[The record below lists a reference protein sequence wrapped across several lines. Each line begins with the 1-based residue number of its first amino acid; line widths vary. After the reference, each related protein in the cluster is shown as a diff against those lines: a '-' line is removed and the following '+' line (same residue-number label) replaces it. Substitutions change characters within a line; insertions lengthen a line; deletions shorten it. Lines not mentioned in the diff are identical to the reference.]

1 MIAVITN
8 EKEAMLAVNPNRYDT
23 HEHLLLETD
32 DELEY
37 LNRRLSLIESKDSQ
51 DAISESE
58 IRNPIWEQSG

>member
-8 EKEAMLAVNPNRYDT
+8 EKEAMLAVNPNSYDT
-23 HEHLLLETD
+23 HAHLLLETD

>member
-1 MIAVITN
+1 
-8 EKEAMLAVNPNRYDT
+8 MLAVNPNSYDT
-23 HEHLLLETD
+23 HAHLLLETD

>member
-1 MIAVITN
+1 
-8 EKEAMLAVNPNRYDT
+8 MLAVNPNRYDT
-23 HEHLLLETD
+23 HAHLLLETD